1 MLNDLLQDL
10 KKAILNNDI
19 RAQKALI
26 KELNR
31 VGMDIATIKI
41 LLREI

>member
-10 KKAILNNDI
+10 KKAILNNDT
-19 RAQKALI
+19 RAQKALV

-31 VGMDIATIKI
+31 VGMDAATITI
-41 LLREI
+41 LLKEI

>member
-1 MLNDLLQDL
+1 MLNELLQEL

-31 VGMDIATIKI
+31 VGMDLDTIKI

>member
-19 RAQKALI
+19 KTQKAI
-26 KELNR
+26 VKELSR
-31 VGMDIATIKI
+31 VGMDAATIQI
-41 LLREI
+41 LLKEI

>member
-26 KELNR
+26 KELNHA
-31 VGMDIATIKI
+31 GMDVTTIKI
-41 LLREI
+41 LLKEI

>member
-10 KKAILNNDI
+10 KKAILKNDI

-26 KELNR
+26 KTLNR
-31 VGMDIATIKI
+31 AGMDTQTIFI
-41 LLREI
+41 LLKEI

>member
-1 MLNDLLQDL
+1 MLNDLLQEL
-10 KKAILNNDI
+10 KKAILKNDI

-31 VGMDIATIKI
+31 VGMDAATIFI
-41 LLREI
+41 LLKEI